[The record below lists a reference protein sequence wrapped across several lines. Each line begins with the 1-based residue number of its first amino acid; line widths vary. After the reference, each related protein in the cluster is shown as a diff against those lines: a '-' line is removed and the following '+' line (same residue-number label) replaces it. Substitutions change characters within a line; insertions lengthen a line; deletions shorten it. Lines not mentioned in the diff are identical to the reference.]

1 MLHLFFHT
9 KKYITQKNFNVKTE
23 KILEWFNI
31 QEQEKLK
38 YDKHTNNQKPLKPEE
53 FDIVNNIKIKFFHG
67 KTSYTFLNI
76 RS

>member
-1 MLHLFFHT
+1 MIF
-9 KKYITQKNFNVKTE
+9 
-23 KILEWFNI
+23 FNI

-38 YDKHTNNQKPLKPEE
+38 YDKHTNNQKPLKPEK